1 MWALDTFELSENSPK
16 LGVSI
21 ISFSRTGGEL
31 RSQDENITW
40 GEKNRGSNW
49 VIELT
54 SKTSFKID
62 S

>member
-1 MWALDTFELSENSPK
+1 M
-16 LGVSI
+16 
-21 ISFSRTGGEL
+21 
-31 RSQDENITW
+31 RSQDENIPW

>member
-1 MWALDTFELSENSPK
+1 LSYPEIPPNW
-16 LGVSI
+16 GVSI
-21 ISFSRTGGEL
+21 ISFSRTGGEM

-40 GEKNRGSNW
+40 GEKNSGSNW

-62 S
+62 L